1 MKAQNLFG
9 ELTNQQFLDEYWEKK
24 PLLIRQA
31 FPDIKPPFSAEE
43 LAGLCCDTDAP
54 GRLIVE
60 HGCGLDTEGDQQPWQ
75 VFNAPLETE
84 HFLKLPETH
93 WTLLVNDLERYY
105 PEHLELLAN
114 FDFIPDWRKD
124 DLMVSY
130 AVEGGSVGPH
140 IDEYGVFLIQALGE
154 RHWQLDPSVNPEN
167 IIPCI
172 ELKLLA
178 EFNAQQEW
186 TLSPG
191 DMLYLPPLLAHYG
204 VAKNNCM
211 TYSVGL
217 RSPSQ
222 QELIE
227 SFLGALFDKGKT
239 SSRYNDSA
247 RKIQT
252 HYGEIEAKDIEELKQ
267 HLLNAFKENDVLFT
281 DWLGQYLTEKK
292 NPQREEFIDD
302 SSEYT
307 LDKKTTY
314 FRSPSSEMA
323 WIDHSGHITIFVNGE
338 SSSWSESIKKN
349 IQFICKSYQY
359 TDVEMEEKLMDD
371 SFRKLFDMLVE
382 KDVML
387 VDVHDNKYNLK

>member
-1 MKAQNLFG
+1 MKAKNLLG
-9 ELTNQQFLDEYWEKK
+9 ELSNQQFLDEYWEQK

-31 FPDIKPPFSAEE
+31 FPDITPPFSAEE

-54 GRLIVE
+54 SRLIVE
-60 HGCGLDTEGDQQPWQ
+60 HGIDFDKNTLQQPWQ
-75 VFNAPLETE
+75 VFNAPLEAE

-130 AVEGGSVGPH
+130 AVEGGNVGPH

-167 IIPCI
+167 IIPDI

-178 EFNAQQEW
+178 EFNSQQEW

-191 DMLYLPPLLAHYG
+191 DMLYLPPLLAHHG

-227 SFLGALFDKGKT
+227 SFLGILYEEGRT
-239 SSRYNDSA
+239 SSRYNDSV
-247 RKIQT
+247 RKVQA
-252 HYGEIEAKDIEELKQ
+252 HYGEISATDIEGLKR
-267 HLLNAFKENDVLFT
+267 HLLNALKTNDALFI

-292 NPQREEFIDD
+292 NPELGEYVDD
-302 SSEYT
+302 SSGYAA
-307 LDKKTTY
+307 DKKTTY
-314 FRSPSSEMA
+314 YRCPSSQIA
-323 WIDHSGHITIFVNGE
+323 WIDHSDHITIFVNGE
-338 SSSWSESIKKN
+338 SSSWPVSMKKN
-349 IQFICKSYQY
+349 IQFICMSYQY
-359 TDVEMEEKLMDD
+359 ADAELEKRLKDD
-371 SFRKLFDMLVE
+371 SFKKLLGMLVE
-382 KDVML
+382 KKVILLDV
-387 VDVHDNKYNLK
+387 